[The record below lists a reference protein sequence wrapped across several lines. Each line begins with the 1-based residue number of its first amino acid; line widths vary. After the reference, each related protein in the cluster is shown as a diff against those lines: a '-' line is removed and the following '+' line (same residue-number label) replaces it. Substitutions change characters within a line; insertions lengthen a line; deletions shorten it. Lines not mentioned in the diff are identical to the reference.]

1 MITDEEIEKAIKFIE
16 DSRITHVDW
25 INYIEN
31 YPDDSKQPAPRVE
44 TAGDIDHHEAVIKKY
59 DYVISLLNRLKK

>member
-1 MITDEEIEKAIKFIE
+1 MITDEEIEKAIEIIE

-25 INYIEN
+25 IDYIKN
-31 YPDDSKQPAPRVE
+31 YPDDSKQLSPRVE